1 MLKMAQSAT
10 TLTIVEKVPAMTSS
24 PQPMILDK
32 DIYVL
37 TFRGNKELQA
47 SETALSAL
55 QLELLVLI
63 DGRATV
69 GKIRQRLK
77 TVVSDD
83 QFSAALG
90 ELSAGGFIDISSN
103 LVTMSPDFIEFFS
116 ATPEQPSDSAFD
128 QAQSATSSGITTLQQ
143 HGYFVRIAIRGSTT
157 ARSGPLNVL
166 IVEDDETLAK
176 FLRQYLQLEGFV
188 ATTAGNRAE
197 IIAGLRQQPPPDL
210 VLLDVMLPDADG
222 FNVLL
227 KMREHPALR
236 TVPVLMLTAK
246 ASRESVLKGLA
257 GGANGYITKP
267 FQPDA
272 LITAVKTVLG
282 ISKNPFDREGGR
294 VE

>member
-1 MLKMAQSAT
+1 MKILHSAI
-10 TLTIVEKVPAMTSS
+10 TLSIVEKVPAMTTS
-24 PQPMILDK
+24 PQPMILDR

-77 TVVSDD
+77 TVLSDE
-83 QFSAALG
+83 QFAAAVH
-90 ELSAGGFIDISSN
+90 ELSAGGFIDIGTN

-116 ATPEQPSDSAFD
+116 ATSQPPSDSALD
-128 QAQSATSSGITTLQQ
+128 QAQSDASSGMTTLQQ
-143 HGYFVRIAIRGSTT
+143 HGYFVRIAIRGSAT
-157 ARSGPLNVL
+157 ARSGALNVL
-166 IVEDDETLAK
+166 IVEDDEALAK

-197 IIAGLRQQPPPDL
+197 IITGLRQQPPPDL

-222 FNVLL
+222 FDVLL
-227 KMREHPALR
+227 KMRAHPALKA
-236 TVPVLMLTAK
+236 VPVLMLTAK

-282 ISKNPFDREGGR
+282 ISKNPFDRDSGR